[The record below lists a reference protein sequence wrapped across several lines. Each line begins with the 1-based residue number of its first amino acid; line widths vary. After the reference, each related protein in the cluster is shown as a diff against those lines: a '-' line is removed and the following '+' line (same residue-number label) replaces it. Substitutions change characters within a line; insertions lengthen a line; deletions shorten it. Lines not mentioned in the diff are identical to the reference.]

1 MKPFIIKLT
10 FIFSAMNLIISNTF
24 ALVFIALIFVQA
36 RCESSY
42 DFLKHKN
49 DLIQCLIKADVHYY
63 IINYDDSRTPT
74 FKSDFNN
81 NFNKWESEIYNYDEH
96 KSVTKN
102 IFKRH
107 FVDSICPEIVNGKPS
122 QVDDLNI
129 CDQLI
134 TECCD
139 KFIENQ
145 RDPLLERQNH
155 VTQMLNSIRKNFSNI
170 SISSSRIFKG

>member
-63 IINYDDSRTPT
+63 IINYAIPVVDDSRTPT

-107 FVDSICPEIVNGKPS
+107 FVDSICPEIVN
-122 QVDDLNI
+122 
-129 CDQLI
+129 
-134 TECCD
+134 
-139 KFIENQ
+139 ENQ